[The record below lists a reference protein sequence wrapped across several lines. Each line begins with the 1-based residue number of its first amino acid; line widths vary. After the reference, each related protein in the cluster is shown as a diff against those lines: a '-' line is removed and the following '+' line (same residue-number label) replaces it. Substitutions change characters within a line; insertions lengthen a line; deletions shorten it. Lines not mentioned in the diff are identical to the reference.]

1 MITALG
7 SNFSGL
13 EGALIGLALLVFFI
27 ARQFTTR
34 PVLNWLNLVA
44 PAALLYFGIQGI
56 DRLDSTG
63 WLMLG
68 LGLSL
73 GIGLGAVRGTS
84 YRVWVNGQGQ
94 MLMCGGAL
102 TLALWVVTIGVKVL
116 LTVVEIHFGLG
127 AITGLPAISLL
138 PGAATLAAQV
148 LVVYLRAQD
157 ERVMGVRVS

>member
-1 MITALG
+1 MITAFG

-13 EGALIGLALLVFFI
+13 EGALIALAVIVFFI

-34 PVLNWLNLVA
+34 PVLNWLNVIA
-44 PAALLYFGIQGI
+44 PAALLYFGVQGI

-63 WLMLG
+63 WLVLG

-73 GIGLGAVRGTS
+73 GIGLGALRGTS
-84 YRVWVNGQGQ
+84 YRVWVNPQGQ
-94 MLMCGGAL
+94 LFMRGGGL
-102 TLALWVVTIGVKVL
+102 TLALWAVTIGVKVL
-116 LTVVEIHFGLG
+116 LTVLEIQFGLG
-127 AITGLPAISLL
+127 ALTGLPAMSLL
-138 PGAATLAAQV
+138 PGAATLAAQM